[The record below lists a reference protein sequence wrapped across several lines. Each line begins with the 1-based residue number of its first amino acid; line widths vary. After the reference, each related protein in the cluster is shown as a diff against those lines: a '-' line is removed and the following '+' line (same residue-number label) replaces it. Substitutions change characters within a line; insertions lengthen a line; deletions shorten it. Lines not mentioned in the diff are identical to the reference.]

1 MDIKPITADFCELK
15 KVREL
20 AKEAF
25 PPEEYLSPDELIK
38 MAQNGEIDF
47 WALYEKMDFVGFM
60 AVRIYEEISYLFFL
74 AIDPEHR
81 SGGCGS
87 RALKLLKEIYPG
99 KQQVVDFE
107 KLDNAAENNEQ
118 RKKRRSF
125 YLRNG
130 YKETG
135 KFVSYFGVQYEIF
148 CTEEN
153 FAFASFQGMMKSL
166 KIPGLVPEYFEK

>member
-1 MDIKPITADFCELK
+1 M
-15 KVREL
+15 
-20 AKEAF
+20 
-25 PPEEYLSPDELIK
+25 
-38 MAQNGEIDF
+38 
-47 WALYEKMDFVGFM
+47 GFM

-81 SGGCGS
+81 SGGYDS
-87 RALKLLKEIYPG
+87 RALKLLKEIYPW

-148 CTEEN
+148 CT
-153 FAFASFQGMMKSL
+153 
-166 KIPGLVPEYFEK
+166 